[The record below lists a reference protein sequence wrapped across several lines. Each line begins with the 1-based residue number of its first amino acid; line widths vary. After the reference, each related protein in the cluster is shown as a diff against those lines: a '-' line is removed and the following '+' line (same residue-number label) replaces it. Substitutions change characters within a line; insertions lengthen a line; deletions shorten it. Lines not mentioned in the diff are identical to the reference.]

1 MRTNIELPVEVREWL
16 FPGEWL
22 QLPRDWPLT
31 PRQAVMM
38 ASKRWPLKSLAW
50 LSSNYQVAG
59 IEYTNSAG
67 QRIKRRWAELGR
79 G

>member
-1 MRTNIELPVEVREWL
+1 MKTEIELPPEVRQWL
-16 FPGEWL
+16 FACEWL

-38 ASKRWPLKSLAW
+38 ASKRWPLKSLGW
-50 LSSNYQVAG
+50 LSANDQVRG

-67 QRIKRRWAELGR
+67 QRIQRRWAELGR